1 MAESAYSQPEVSD
14 SDNSVKS
21 DIEEKLDDDFNLRIE
36 MNDDDDDEM
45 NGGGGDEEEMGVDEY
60 EEEAEETAE
69 VEEGNSESTEH
80 QNSMLKTDLSNDN
93 ENNDDEVMDNTDGD
107 DASISLTLPEEIK
120 SQEDSKEEDSNE
132 SAKKED
138 NTSPPAQLDDNAT
151 THSDNAEA
159 EANHS
164 DNAETETNETDPV
177 RSGTPNAHSDSESKQ
192 SFFEKIGLLGEGM
205 KMKKSS
211 ETLDKNVMHREYSM
225 YDESAFPAV
234 DLDENGLPI
243 SVDDMNEEDREK
255 REKKLKFVK
264 EISAL
269 RRMLLTKG
277 FIRGSKWRPTPS
289 YIKQRDIAMSGKKG
303 FGAFSLDKEIS
314 DESTPDSSMDGSPSR
329 TIYRQDGSAS
339 ARIYHLDGNPSAT
352 IYRPD
357 GSPSANIYCQDGG
370 TSATIYRKGVSRKR
384 GPVREMIKR
393 CRPCKVGLTDF
404 FKELDIDVSELSK
417 DFPLVKR
424 IKVIDYNSQANNPPS
439 VEQDSYEGS
448 FLSFISNQSDSKSPG
463 KNFKR
468 TSYSKQ
474 WTEGNENRTVTVSKL
489 RAASKSSTAP
499 LSFSCV
505 HCQYSCQEKELMTE
519 HIYAHITTKVFRC
532 GICGLDFTTFGT
544 AAIHHQAVHQFSPQN
559 IEKTAEID
567 ETEHYLEIRENVS
580 DDENKQTNETEKS
593 DETENKSNDEGSNSS
608 DEKGSKT
615 SPVFISV
622 VVNGNKSG
630 KDKKIVVEVSDR
642 FQCTYCKF
650 STDQR
655 EIVQQHIVAEH
666 TGAVHYTCTLCD
678 GLVLTSKANLLSHY
692 NTVHPGKTIKCRKL
706 PDFTDTE
713 EPQHPIEPP
722 SNRFNRYRSNAY
734 GGRGGLLTQGRF
746 GSTDGVS
753 PSGTDMGLKIVNVV
767 SLHSGRN
774 SGQSRR
780 PGSGSNNNCIIP
792 PVGFMVPVLLNAK
805 TMSLKYASSSANRK
819 CKYPGDDDPLIS
831 RSIYMCKK
839 CGCEAKFLS
848 QMQDHIINSHS
859 AFCMY
864 TCAYCTFKGEKE
876 ADIYKHINAA
886 HSEYDAGVPL
896 SFFLDPVYIT
906 KYIANIEKNQQNR
919 YKEKLVGKLS
929 HYKCRE
935 CSQEYP
941 DGISLY
947 MHCFRVHDQKLIYHC
962 PYCTEFCSETSDPM
976 RDHVT
981 GIHGKD
987 ISSEAVFAFICDGK
1001 PERDEDSILSAE
1013 PSSTP
1018 STPVLNTTKAPETKS
1033 FRKDDDVVVILP
1045 DSPLKSAGSQQV
1057 IRPFTPRGRSRGRPP
1072 RSQTILLRN
1081 MLQARANAS
1090 PSSSSPGPLQPMM
1103 IVANAAHEENQGS
1116 PPIVIDHPER
1126 TPKPL
1131 SLSSRST
1138 PEPSGD
1144 GTLDMDCETVDE
1156 DNPVDSVV
1164 EEDCDASMGE
1174 SSNVSKSVSLGRSK
1188 RITGSNSSRSASHQ
1202 LSELAARSAAEHSAD
1217 LIPNQPFPLKVIK
1230 KENDMYLTT
1239 DTALH
1244 NDQVV
1249 PVSLQA
1255 ASGTAPLDLSASG
1268 TNESDD
1274 IPPDAFKVFNLSPAA
1289 SQLSTYLPTTTS
1301 TYSSPVPVGP
1311 PIQTAD
1317 YSSSHS
1323 ISKTSSSEDRYN
1335 KEIYRCDKC
1344 NFKTTY
1350 RAALKTHHTF
1360 RHSQIYKCPY
1370 CTDTVPLDSFEVEPH
1385 IKQLHPDEK
1394 IAYMRI

>member
-1 MAESAYSQPEVSD
+1 MSETAQPEVSE
-14 SDNSVKS
+14 SDNSVEKS
-21 DIEEKLDDDFNLRIE
+21 DTEEKLDEVEVKKELEDDD
-36 MNDDDDDEM
+36 MNEEEDDDDDDDE
-45 NGGGGDEEEMGVDEY
+45 EEEE
-60 EEEAEETAE
+60 
-69 VEEGNSESTEH
+69 NSELTGQ
-80 QNSMLKTDLSNDN
+80 QNCSSKSDLSNQPL
-93 ENNDDEVMDNTDGD
+93 ENADGD
-107 DASISLTLPEEIK
+107 DASMSVMSTEEIK
-120 SQEDSKEEDSNE
+120 SQEDSKEDSNL
-132 SAKKED
+132 SAKKD
-138 NTSPPAQLDDNAT
+138 SISPSALLDDNAT
-151 THSDNAEA
+151 THSDNT
-159 EANHS
+159 
-164 DNAETETNETDPV
+164 ETETNETGPV
-177 RSGTPNAHSDSESKQ
+177 RSASPDAHSDSESKQ

-211 ETLDKNVMHREYSM
+211 ETLDKNVMHREYGM

-243 SVDDMNEEDREK
+243 NADDMNEEDREK

-303 FGAFSLDKEIS
+303 FGAFSLDRDMS

-384 GPVREMIKR
+384 GPVKEMMKR

-489 RAASKSSTAP
+489 HCNSSTPTLKSSTSP
-499 LSFSCV
+499 PRFSCV

-544 AAIHHQAVHQFSPQN
+544 AAIHHQAVHQFSPQK

-567 ETEHYLEIRENVS
+567 ETEHYLEIRENLS
-580 DDENKQTNETEKS
+580 DDENKQPSNETNKGE
-593 DETENKSNDEGSNSS
+593 EAENKSNDDNSSS
-608 DEKGSKT
+608 DEKSSKS

-622 VVNGNKSG
+622 VVNGNKQAN
-630 KDKKIVVEVSDR
+630 DKKIVVEVPDR

-655 EIVQQHIVAEH
+655 EIMQQHTAAEH

-713 EPQHPIEPP
+713 EPQHPVEPP
-722 SNRFNRYRSNAY
+722 TNRYNRYRSNIY
-734 GGRGGLLTQGRF
+734 GRGGLLTQGRF

-753 PSGTDMGLKIVNVV
+753 ASGTDMGLKIVNVV
-767 SLHSGRN
+767 SLHSGRH

-792 PVGFMVPVLLNAK
+792 PEGFMVPVLLNAK

-876 ADIYKHINAA
+876 ADIYKHINIA
-886 HSEYDAGVPL
+886 HSECDGGVPL

-906 KYIANIEKNQQNR
+906 KYIANIEKNQQTR

-929 HYKCRE
+929 HYKCRV
-935 CSQEYP
+935 CSQEFP

-947 MHCFRVHDQKLIYHC
+947 MHSFRVHDKKLSYHC
-962 PYCTEFCSETSDPM
+962 PYCTEYCSDTSDPM
-976 RDHVT
+976 RDHVSS
-981 GIHGKD
+981 GHGKD

-1001 PERDEDSILSAE
+1001 PNRDANSILS
-1013 PSSTP
+1013 PDSSSAGT
-1018 STPVLNTTKAPETKS
+1018 TPVSVPSKPPEPKS
-1033 FRKDDDVVVILP
+1033 FRKDDDVVILP
-1045 DSPLKSAGSQQV
+1045 NSPLKAAGQQQSV

-1090 PSSSSPGPLQPMM
+1090 SSPSSSGPLQPMM

-1126 TPKPL
+1126 TPKPM
-1131 SLSSRST
+1131 SLTDSST
-1138 PEPSGD
+1138 PEPTGD

-1164 EEDCDASMGE
+1164 EEDCDASVGE
-1174 SSNVSKSVSLGRSK
+1174 AATVSKSVPLSSSLHSKSSK
-1188 RITGSNSSRSASHQ
+1188 RQTGSTTSRSASHQ

-1217 LIPNQPFPLKVIK
+1217 IIPSQPFPLKVIK

-1239 DTALH
+1239 DTSLH

-1255 ASGTAPLDLSASG
+1255 AQGAVPLDLSSTGA
-1268 TNESDD
+1268 NESDD
-1274 IPPDAFKVFNLSPAA
+1274 MPPDAFKVFNLSPAA
-1289 SQLSTYLPTTTS
+1289 SQLASYLPTTPN

-1323 ISKTSSSEDRYN
+1323 LSKTTSSEDRYN

-1370 CTDTVPLDSFEVEPH
+1370 CPDTVPLDSFEVEPH